1 MKKHFLLT
9 LLLVF
14 LCLPEY
20 IRAMDEYALLQIGY
34 TQGLSNSAV
43 LSLYQDNHGFMWFGT
58 YDGLNNYDG
67 KTMNVYRTDMAVK
80 KQLLNNVIYHVDGA
94 ENNCLWISTNTGIN
108 CFSVNKRCVVGSYE
122 MFKDDFILYSNRK
135 GNTWVMDKDD
145 VYYYN
150 VPLRNF
156 VKVHKKDKVFNKE
169 LSFVDE
175 KG

>member
-94 ENNCLWISTNTGIN
+94 APAPI
-108 CFSVNKRCVVGSYE
+108 FS
-122 MFKDDFILYSNRK
+122 L
-135 GNTWVMDKDD
+135 T
-145 VYYYN
+145 
-150 VPLRNF
+150 
-156 VKVHKKDKVFNKE
+156 
-169 LSFVDE
+169 
-175 KG
+175 